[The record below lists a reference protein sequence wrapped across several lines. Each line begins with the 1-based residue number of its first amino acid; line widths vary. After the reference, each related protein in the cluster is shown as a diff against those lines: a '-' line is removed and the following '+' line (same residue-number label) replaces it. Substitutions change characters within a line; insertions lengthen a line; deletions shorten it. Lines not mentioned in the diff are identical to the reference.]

1 MFFKN
6 KIIFFIV
13 QFLFCILLV
22 YFINQQIVPVG
33 IFDNFIIELIALYV
47 SILFISGLISK
58 ILVQLYVLLSKVIK
72 RSIINKTFV
81 SWLFFTFVCY
91 ILTFI
96 IFVLSIEY

>member
-33 IFDNFIIELIALYV
+33 IFDNFIIELITLYV
-47 SILFISGLISK
+47 SILFISNLTSK
-58 ILVQLYVLLSKVIK
+58 ILIQLYILLLKIVKQNIV
-72 RSIINKTFV
+72 NKLFV

-91 ILTFI
+91 ILTFV
-96 IFVLSIEY
+96 IFALSIEY